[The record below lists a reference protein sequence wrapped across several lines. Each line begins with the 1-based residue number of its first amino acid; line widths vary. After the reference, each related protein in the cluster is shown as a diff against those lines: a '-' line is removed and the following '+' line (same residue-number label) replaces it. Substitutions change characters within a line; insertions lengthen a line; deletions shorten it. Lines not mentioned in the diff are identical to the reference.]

1 MIIDELI
8 DKLKEYP
15 SDMEVYLSVDNNN
28 SVCRSVIEDMDY
40 CVFLTDEEYE
50 DYTVGLTDNLDL
62 VKLYED

>member
-1 MIIDELI
+1 MIIEELI

>member
-50 DYTVGLTDNLDL
+50 DYTVGLTDNLEL